1 MGGQQIAHTVRR
13 SNALGFG
20 MPLFNLPRWSVGFAF
35 IGICLLGVTLRGETV
50 FIEAETLTASSDG
63 WRSHQ
68 NSQTRGASAVRA
80 LNGAIGDSKGVADS
94 ALIHPENPGHTYR
107 IWVRYGYHGRF
118 RGPFSLAAIGEQ
130 GKLGREVF
138 DLKPETGAKDWEYVW
153 RHFEVTARGPF
164 KLQVAKHLNRN
175 CTSYVRNV
183 DCFLVTDDLDLVP
196 DHLPYGP
203 QTWLRVSLAD
213 VYQKPLQIHIFAD
226 HHRSPWYGH
235 WHLSKAGA
243 AKGLRPSN
251 EQLLASGERTPWCNI
266 TPMLYQDAG
275 AILNITARYTYAER
289 AERLKATFEFATAPK
304 ESAIIRTMK
313 VDSVPN
319 GLVIAMPPN
328 LVTEENL
335 SRFKRD
341 REFAEATGKIAD
353 AFPWPTIG
361 KKPERFP
368 FFVSATVTGY
378 GTPVD
383 QSVQDREWK
392 TLGYFGFSNREKH
405 ALHGRVWRMFNRSY
419 CEPDLATM
427 RKNTALYRQQ
437 FAEAGHRIEDIAH
450 IMLTDEPTGQPTA
463 FMATSPSYLIAF
475 RNWLKTDL
483 GKTPADLLVRDW
495 TAVKPVPDTERETK
509 PALYY
514 FTQRFRTRAL
524 GDFMAVQKEILEE
537 AYGGTFPTTVNFS
550 DGATYSANF
559 YSQGVDYF
567 ELLDDDQQN
576 AIWSEDWANGSSSYQ
591 CGAYNVD
598 LLRAAA
604 RDRQQ
609 TIGHYVIAHAHRKSW
624 DIKTK
629 VAGETARGVRIWQN
643 FSYGTSWGSHEGGPS
658 WKSHT
663 WYNHPEVW
671 RANAETVREIG
682 TVEDLIL
689 DAVANPAEVAI
700 VYSSSTDAWVV
711 GRNHAYGF
719 NRMHNWMALAH
730 AQIPVDFVAERQVA
744 RGQLSG
750 RKVCYLSGP
759 NLTRAAALKLR
770 DWVKAGGTLFLSA
783 GAAMRDEFNR
793 PLDIISDIAPAQ
805 RAPIETVQPFRNSGS
820 YVHILKSIDTVDF
833 NGTRLE
839 VLSVRQKQSPKK
851 GATSLARFADGSSAV
866 VRAHHGKG
874 VIYSAGFLPALD
886 YIKQAEV
893 ARRALIAQRDDALKK
908 AALQGEHPA
917 PAVQTAESTSSTAG
931 DPRIDRSYN
940 PWDFSARVREF
951 LLTPVRTSGVTPEL
965 TCDVALIDAIALR
978 SAKGLVIPLANHTLV
993 PQKNVRFGV
1002 RTGKRVVARVESV
1015 HQGPLDYTQEKAG
1028 IISFSLPLEASDYV
1042 QVYFAE

>member
-1 MGGQQIAHTVRR
+1 MH
-13 SNALGFG
+13 
-20 MPLFNLPRWSVGFAF
+20 LFNLSRWRALLAS
-35 IGICLLGVTLRGETV
+35 IGICVSGGILQAETL
-50 FIEAETLTASSDG
+50 FIEAETLTPSANG
-63 WRSHQ
+63 WISHQ
-68 NSQTRGASAVRA
+68 NGQTRGASAARA
-80 LNGAIGDSKGVADS
+80 LNGASGDPKAVAHSTLIRPQNIGGK
-94 ALIHPENPGHTYR
+94 YR
-107 IWVRYGYHGRF
+107 IWVRYGNHRRF
-118 RGPFSLAAIGEQ
+118 RGAFTVAAIAGQGEI
-130 GKLGREVF
+130 GEGVF
-138 DLKPETGAKDWEYVW
+138 DEKPVAGAKDWEYVW
-153 RHFEVTARGPF
+153 RHFDVTANAPF
-164 KLQVAKHLNRN
+164 KLEVAKHQNRN

-183 DCFLVTDDLDLVP
+183 DCFLITDDKELVP
-196 DHLPYGP
+196 NHISYGP

-213 VYQKPLQIHIFAD
+213 VYEKPLQIHIFAD

-243 AKGLRPSN
+243 AKGLRPTNS
-251 EQLLASGERTPWCNI
+251 QLLASGERTPWCNI

-289 AERLKATFEFATAPK
+289 AERLKGTFEFATAPD
-304 ESAIIRTMK
+304 EVALIRTME

-319 GLVIAMPPN
+319 GLVIAMPPD
-328 LVTEENL
+328 LVTAENR

-405 ALHGRVWRMFNRSY
+405 ALHGHVWRMLGGSY
-419 CEPDLATM
+419 CQPDIATM
-427 RKNTALYRQQ
+427 RKNTAIYRKA
-437 FAEAGHRIEDIAH
+437 FTDAGHHLDDVTH
-450 IMLTDEPTGQPTA
+450 VQLTDEPTGQATS
-463 FMATSPSYLIAF
+463 FMASNPSYQIAF
-475 RNWLKTDL
+475 RAWLKDL
-483 GKTPADLLVRDW
+483 GKTPPDLLVSDW
-495 TAVKPVPDTERETK
+495 TAVKPVADSERDK
-509 PALYY
+509 HPALYY

-524 GDFMAVQKEILEE
+524 GDFMAVQKEIIEE
-537 AYGGTFPTTVNFS
+537 AYGRSFPTLANFS

-576 AIWSEDWANGSSSYQ
+576 AIWSEDWANGASSYQ

-604 RDRQQ
+604 RERKQ

-629 VAGETARGVRIWQN
+629 VAGETARGVRIWKN

-671 RANAETVREIG
+671 GANAEVVREIG
-682 TVEDLIL
+682 AVEDLIL
-689 DAVANPAEVAI
+689 DAVADPAEVAI
-700 VYSSSTDAWVV
+700 LYSSSTDAWQV

-719 NRMHNWMALAH
+719 NRMHNWMALSH
-730 AQIPVDFVAERQVA
+730 AQIPVDFVAERQVE
-744 RGQLSG
+744 RGDLTG

-770 DWVKAGGTLFLSA
+770 DWVKSGGVLVLSA

-793 PLDIISDIAPAQ
+793 PMSIISDVAPAE
-805 RAPIETVQPFRNSGS
+805 RAPLETVQDFRNSGS
-820 YVHILKSIDTVDF
+820 YIHILKPIDVAEF
-833 NGTRLE
+833 NGTHME
-839 VLSVRQKQSPKK
+839 VLSVRQKQSLKK
-851 GATSLARFADGSSAV
+851 GAKSLASFADGSPAV
-866 VRAHHGKG
+866 VHARHGKG
-874 VIYSAGFLPALD
+874 MIYSVGFLPALD

-893 ARRALIAQRDDALKK
+893 TRRVLIAKRDDALKK

-917 PAVQTAESTSSTAG
+917 PAVQTEKPASPTAI

-940 PWDFSARVREF
+940 PWEFSARVREF
-951 LLTPVRTSGVTPEL
+951 LLKPVREAGVRTDL
-965 TCDVALIDAIALR
+965 TCNVPLIDAVALR
-978 SAKGLVIPLANHTLV
+978 STEGIVIPLANHTLV
-993 PQKNVRFGV
+993 HQKNAQFTL
-1002 RTGKRVVARVESV
+1002 RTGERTVDRVESV
-1015 HQGPLDYTQEKAG
+1015 HQGPIGFAVEESGG
-1028 IISFSLPLEASDYV
+1028 IVFSLPLAASDYV
-1042 QVYFAE
+1042 KVYFAK